1 VATLPPVAG
10 IGLRAPHVARMQAE
24 CPRLGWLEVHS
35 ENYFVDGG
43 PALAALEALR
53 TDYAISLHG
62 VGLSLGSA
70 DALDGAHLRQ
80 LRRLAERIDP
90 VLISEHLC
98 WGRIG
103 GRHLNDLLP
112 LPLTQ
117 DALAL
122 CCQRI
127 HAAQDALGRGLL
139 IENVSTYL
147 RFESDVMTEWDFVAC
162 VVERTGCGLLLDV
175 NNIYVNATNHGF
187 DPHEYLEAMPAAA
200 IAEIHLAGFDA
211 RGPCLIDTHN
221 ARVAPSVWAL
231 YRAAIERFGAKP
243 TLIEWDA
250 DLPELEVLLEEAAVA
265 QSILEESHALAL

>member
-1 VATLPPVAG
+1 MATLPPVAG